1 MSINLFGGFAK
12 GFTLQTPNS
21 MSFRPTLTTL
31 RRKFFDKYQNLSGYS
46 FYDLCAGSGAV
57 ALEAISYGANSAFMN
72 EKNPKHF
79 GLLKQN
85 VQNFKKQYQG
95 DFEVSYQKGDGLK
108 WISDNQQL
116 FSQPKNI
123 IFFDPPYELLDL
135 YEGFIE
141 ILKKQSQLEAVVLIE
156 ADKQKAFGVEKLEAD
171 FDVKKVFKQGS
182 SYIALI

>member
-1 MSINLFGGFAK
+1 MSIKLFGGFAK

-21 MSFRPTLTTL
+21 LSFRPTLTTL
-31 RRKFFDKYQNLSGYS
+31 RRKFFDKYQDLSGYH

-57 ALEAISYGANSAFMN
+57 ALEAISYGADSALMI

-85 VQNFKKQYQG
+85 VQSFKKQYKG
-95 DFEVSYQKGDGLK
+95 GFEASYQKADGLK
-108 WISDNQQL
+108 WIISNQLL
-116 FSQPKNI
+116 FSDPANI

-135 YEGFIE
+135 YDGFIE
-141 ILKKQSQLEAVVLIE
+141 LLKQQSQLEAVILIE
-156 ADKQKAFGVEKLEAD
+156 ADKQKAFGVEKLEAE
-171 FDVKKVFKQGS
+171 FEVKKVFKQGS